1 MGLENRGGIKVSKLK
16 GELSYKDWM
25 IIKHSL
31 ERKVGID
38 QDVMDMVDKFIFI
51 KGLDE
56 SQYTVDAYKKQK
68 KELEEEK
75 ATLER
80 VTKLTDNFKKY
91 IKGEEQHYMQRPIDC
106 D

>member
-1 MGLENRGGIKVSKLK
+1 MSKLT

-31 ERKVGID
+31 EQKVEISQGA
-38 QDVMDMVDKFIFI
+38 MNAVDEAI

-56 SQYTVDAYKKQK
+56 SQYTVDKYKKQK

-80 VTKLTDNFKKY
+80 VTKLTDNFKEY
-91 IKGEEQHYMQRPIDC
+91 IKGNERHYVHRAADC
-106 D
+106 

>member
-1 MGLENRGGIKVSKLK
+1 MSKLT

-31 ERKVGID
+31 EQKVRIS
-38 QDVMDMVDKFIFI
+38 QDVMNAVDKAIE
-51 KGLDE
+51 GLDE
-56 SQYTVDAYKKQK
+56 RKYTVDAYKKQK

-80 VTKLTDNFKKY
+80 VTKLTDNFRKY
-91 IKGEEQHYMQRPIDC
+91 IKGEERHYMQRPINC

>member
-1 MGLENRGGIKVSKLK
+1 MSKLA

-31 ERKVGID
+31 KETVEIS
-38 QDVMDMVDKFIFI
+38 QSVMDGVDKAVE
-51 KGLDE
+51 GLDE

-80 VTKLTDNFKKY
+80 VIKLTDNFKKY
-91 IKGEEQHYMQRPIDC
+91 IKGKEHHYMHRPVNC